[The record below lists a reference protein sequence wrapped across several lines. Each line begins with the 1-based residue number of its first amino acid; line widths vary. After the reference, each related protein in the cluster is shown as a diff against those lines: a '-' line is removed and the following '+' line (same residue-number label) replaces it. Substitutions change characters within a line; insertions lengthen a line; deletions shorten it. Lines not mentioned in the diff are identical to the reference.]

1 MRRKDREIT
10 GRENIEP
17 ILQACKVCRVA
28 MTGTDGWPYVIP
40 MNFGYT
46 WDEDGLTLYFHG
58 GVKGKK
64 IDSLRADP
72 RICFELDCE
81 EGLTGEGDLACRYSY
96 AFSSIVGYGKVEFA
110 KDNDEKRQGFDVIM
124 QHQTGKGGWTYTDAA
139 LSVTEVMR
147 VRAES
152 FEASRKGAEGMS
164 MKHIGT
170 KILAGVLV
178 VLLAGAGV
186 LIWRNLPEDAPR
198 LQEPE
203 ETVRQEPEVQ
213 PDTTATLCVAG
224 DIVAHMPLVADA
236 WNGETYDFTH
246 LFADARRYYEAA
258 DYTTACLETTFNG
271 PPYSGLPAVLRTG

>member
-40 MNFGYT
+40 LNFGYT
-46 WDEDGLTLYFHG
+46 WTESGLTLYFHG

-72 RICFELDCE
+72 RVCFELDCE

-152 FEASRKGAEGMS
+152 FEASRK
-164 MKHIGT
+164 
-170 KILAGVLV
+170 
-178 VLLAGAGV
+178 
-186 LIWRNLPEDAPR
+186 APK
-198 LQEPE
+198 
-203 ETVRQEPEVQ
+203 
-213 PDTTATLCVAG
+213 G
-224 DIVAHMPLVADA
+224 
-236 WNGETYDFTH
+236 
-246 LFADARRYYEAA
+246 
-258 DYTTACLETTFNG
+258 
-271 PPYSGLPAVLRTG
+271 

>member
-72 RICFELDCE
+72 RVCFELDCE

-96 AFSSIVGYGKVEFA
+96 
-110 KDNDEKRQGFDVIM
+110 R
-124 QHQTGKGGWTYTDAA
+124 
-139 LSVTEVMR
+139 
-147 VRAES
+147 
-152 FEASRKGAEGMS
+152 
-164 MKHIGT
+164 
-170 KILAGVLV
+170 ILVHRG
-178 VLLAGAGV
+178 
-186 LIWRNLPEDAPR
+186 
-198 LQEPE
+198 
-203 ETVRQEPEVQ
+203 VRQ
-213 PDTTATLCVAG
+213 
-224 DIVAHMPLVADA
+224 A
-236 WNGETYDFTH
+236 WNLQRIMTRNGRALTLSCSTRP
-246 LFADARRYYEAA
+246 ARAA
-258 DYTTACLETTFNG
+258 GHT
-271 PPYSGLPAVLRTG
+271 RTRLCPSPR

>member
-64 IDSLRADP
+64 IDSRRADP
-72 RICFELDCE
+72 RVCFELDCE

-96 AFSSIVGYGKVEFA
+96 AFSSIVGYGRVEFA
-110 KDNDEKRQGFDVIM
+110 EDNEEKRQGLDVIM

-152 FEASRKGAEGMS
+152 FEASRK
-164 MKHIGT
+164 
-170 KILAGVLV
+170 
-178 VLLAGAGV
+178 
-186 LIWRNLPEDAPR
+186 APK
-198 LQEPE
+198 
-203 ETVRQEPEVQ
+203 
-213 PDTTATLCVAG
+213 G
-224 DIVAHMPLVADA
+224 
-236 WNGETYDFTH
+236 
-246 LFADARRYYEAA
+246 
-258 DYTTACLETTFNG
+258 
-271 PPYSGLPAVLRTG
+271 

>member
-72 RICFELDCE
+72 RVCFEMDCE

-96 AFSSIVGYGKVEFA
+96 AFSSIVGYGKVELC
-110 KDNDEKRQGFDVIM
+110 KGIM
-124 QHQTGKGGWTYTDAA
+124 TRNGRALTLSCSTRPARAAGRTQT
-139 LSVTEVMR
+139 
-147 VRAES
+147 
-152 FEASRKGAEGMS
+152 
-164 MKHIGT
+164 
-170 KILAGVLV
+170 
-178 VLLAGAGV
+178 
-186 LIWRNLPEDAPR
+186 R
-198 LQEPE
+198 LCP
-203 ETVRQEPEVQ
+203 
-213 PDTTATLCVAG
+213 
-224 DIVAHMPLVADA
+224 
-236 WNGETYDFTH
+236 
-246 LFADARRYYEAA
+246 
-258 DYTTACLETTFNG
+258 
-271 PPYSGLPAVLRTG
+271 SLR